1 MVVLRW
7 MEIVNVMFANE
18 TRNQL
23 DFENIVDVFLLMSK
37 HMLSSL
43 PQASIRSGLATP
55 WTREMETRRVSRG
68 QNPTNSKYYLLL
80 LLPVSSYVLFW
91 TSVASKHNS
100 EELKRW
106 TEQGRQRHRF
116 QKSLRDITNL
126 CASSFNANAQ

>member
-1 MVVLRW
+1 

-55 WTREMETRRVSRG
+55 
-68 QNPTNSKYYLLL
+68 
-80 LLPVSSYVLFW
+80 
-91 TSVASKHNS
+91 
-100 EELKRW
+100 
-106 TEQGRQRHRF
+106 
-116 QKSLRDITNL
+116 
-126 CASSFNANAQ
+126 